1 MNAHPIFRVA
11 SRLSSC
17 RRRIGGPGLLAGSI
31 LRLLRGASAAV
42 LRVIC
47 GWVIASRAAIRGTI
61 SVYSLRG
68 LGALSTPD
76 LITAA
81 ANKYAV
87 PPSLA
92 LAVATRESGLNQSAV
107 GTSGELGVFQIMPG
121 TARDLGVDP
130 SNLEQNVDGGVRYLS
145 QLYQKL
151 GDWRL
156 ALEAYNGGIGNV
168 QRGTVSS
175 AAQSYADAL
184 LGSVD
189 VSGVQFDDAGASEG
203 SPAAEDVFSGGLSTV
218 ALMAA
223 GLAAV
228 VVIWAVTD

>member
-1 MNAHPIFRVA
+1 M
-11 SRLSSC
+11 
-17 RRRIGGPGLLAGSI
+17 
-31 LRLLRGASAAV
+31 
-42 LRVIC
+42 
-47 GWVIASRAAIRGTI
+47 
-61 SVYSLRG
+61 YSLRPG

-81 ANKYAV
+81 AGRYSV

-107 GTSGELGVFQIMPG
+107 GTSGERGVFQIMPG
-121 TARDLGVDP
+121 TAKDLGIDP
-130 SNLEQNVDGGVRYLS
+130 TNLEQNVDGGVRYLS
-145 QLYQKL
+145 QLFNQL

-184 LGSVD
+184 LGQVDLSGADYSVP
-189 VSGVQFDDAGASEG
+189 DDTGGSGASWA
-203 SPAAEDVFSGGLSTV
+203 PEDVFTSGLSSV
-218 ALMAA
+218 ALAA
-223 GLAAV
+223 LGLAAIA
-228 VVIWAVTD
+228 VIWTLTD

>member
-1 MNAHPIFRVA
+1 M
-11 SRLSSC
+11 
-17 RRRIGGPGLLAGSI
+17 LAGSI

-61 SVYSLRG
+61 SVYSLRPG

-107 GTSGELGVFQIMPG
+107 GTSGELGVFQLMPG

-130 SNLEQNVDGGVRYLS
+130 GNLEQNIDGGVRYLS

-168 QRGTVSS
+168 QRGTVSA

-184 LGSVD
+184 VGAAEVP
-189 VSGVQFDDAGASEG
+189 AGDFSDTGAYEG

-218 ALMAA
+218 ALAAA
-223 GLAAV
+223 GLAAIA
-228 VVIWAVTD
+228 VIWAITD